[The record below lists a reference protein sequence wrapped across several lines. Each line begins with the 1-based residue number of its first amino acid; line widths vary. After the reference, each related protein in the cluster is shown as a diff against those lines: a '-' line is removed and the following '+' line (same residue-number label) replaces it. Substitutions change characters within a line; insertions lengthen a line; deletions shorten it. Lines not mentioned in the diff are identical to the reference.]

1 MIELHSF
8 AKHCSVKAT
17 FAEGHIELHKFA
29 KELLEDKTNRK
40 IASKCFGVDP
50 SSLGVAIIV
59 ANSVHGYIRIA
70 AGGAEALEVMPWY
83 EWCGRTERN
92 SVAVTAFRWDLEE
105 SKDDGGK

>member
-8 AKHCSVKAT
+8 AKHCAVKAT

-29 KELLEDKTNRK
+29 EQLLADKTNRK
-40 IASKCFGVDP
+40 IASACLGVDQA
-50 SSLGVAIIV
+50 SLGVATIV
-59 ANSVHGYIRIA
+59 ANTVHGYIRIA

-83 EWCGRTERN
+83 DWCGRTDRN

-105 SKDDGGK
+105 VKDDG